1 MIYFKRGKKMNY
13 SNNIKENL
21 CKNEILEKLTTE
33 ITRLHNKLNLSDAV
47 GEFDEISGRIKG
59 LDFAKSI
66 LLSTDN
72 SKSI

>member
-1 MIYFKRGKKMNY
+1 MNY
-13 SNNIKENL
+13 SKNIKENL